1 MTIYLLGC
9 WISFLLSMI
18 LQIKI
23 CIEDNRKTYRQLFK
37 LSVGKIFILTIL
49 SWLGSFYWTLYIIK
63 ILWKKFKNNFRF

>member
-18 LQIKI
+18 LQVKI
-23 CIEDNRKTYRQLFK
+23 CIEDNKKTYRQLFK
-37 LSVGKIFILTIL
+37 TSVKKIFILTIL
-49 SWLGSFYWTLYIIK
+49 SWLGLFYWTLYIIK

>member
-9 WISFLLSMI
+9 WVSFLLSMI

-23 CIEDNRKTYRQLFK
+23 CIEDNRKTYRQLVK
-37 LSVGKIFILTIL
+37 ISVRKIFILTIL
-49 SWLGSFYWTLYIIK
+49 SWLGLFYWILYIIK

>member
-9 WISFLLSMI
+9 WVSFLLSMI

-23 CIEDNRKTYRQLFK
+23 CIEDNRKTYRQLVK
-37 LSVGKIFILTIL
+37 TSVRKIFILTIL
-49 SWLGSFYWTLYIIK
+49 SWLGLFYWILYIIK